1 MTKDTK
7 KQDINPEKKNIS
19 EKEEIIEDLN
29 IEHFEDPIVED
40 PIVEEPDVDEADKKE
55 VTESMK
61 KIKRLSG
68 DLDNWTPRTEIG
80 RLVKEGKIKDID
92 EIIGKGKALLE
103 SEIVDFLIPNI
114 EVDLLLI
121 GQSKGKFGGG
131 QRRVFKQTQKKTRE
145 GNKPQFATM
154 AVVGNRDGYV
164 GVGYGKAKET
174 VPAREKAIRNAKL
187 NLIKIRRGC
196 GDWACECG
204 NPHTIPLQIKGKCSS
219 VNIII
224 KPAPKGKGLCIE
236 SECQKI
242 LSLAGV
248 TDVWSKTFGM
258 TKTKTNLIMACFEAL
273 KNLSKATVTS
283 QNMKNAKIIEG
294 RVTTSEEA

>member
-1 MTKDTK
+1 MTEDN
-7 KQDINPEKKNIS
+7 IKKNNAL
-19 EKEEIIEDLN
+19 KEEEVVEEKVAEEATI
-29 IEHFEDPIVED
+29 ED
-40 PIVEEPDVDEADKKE
+40 PIVEEPEVDEAEKKE

-68 DLDNWTPRTEIG
+68 DLENWNPRTEVG
-80 RLVKEGKIKDID
+80 RLVREGKINDID
-92 EIIGKGKALLE
+92 QIIGKGKPLLE
-103 SEIVDFLIPNI
+103 SEIVDFLIPNL

-154 AVVGNRDGYV
+154 AVVGNKDGYV
-164 GVGYGKAKET
+164 GIGYGKAKET

-204 NPHTIPLQIKGKCSS
+204 NPHTIPFQIEGACSS
-219 VNIII
+219 VHIIL

-258 TKTKTNLIMACFEAL
+258 TKTKTNLIWACFEAL
-273 KNLSKATVTS
+273 KNLSRTKITA
-283 QNMKNAKIIEG
+283 QYMKDARIIEG
-294 RVTTSEEA
+294 KVTTSEEA